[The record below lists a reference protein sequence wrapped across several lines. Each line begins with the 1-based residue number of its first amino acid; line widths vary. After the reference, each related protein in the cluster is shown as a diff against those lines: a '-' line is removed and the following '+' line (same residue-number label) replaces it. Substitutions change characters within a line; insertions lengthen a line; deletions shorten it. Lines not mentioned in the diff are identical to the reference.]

1 MDFISNIGNKRNSR
15 KTNSRRPYTRRTSI
29 SSVSS
34 ISTSNINTSSINAKK
49 EKTLASLNKLDVF
62 PNYTPQPHNVS
73 VESFINSKP
82 DRLWINTDFSQPNT
96 DDEED
101 EEKEDLFTQV
111 AKQLDLSAE
120 QFASFSDEQSPITPR
135 VVPKKSRS
143 TTKKSAPSNVIKILS
158 RKQQREK
165 GISYDLILEVAY
177 YIRTSDSWLECFI
190 EDGGMQIIAKE
201 LGTIHKKQD
210 RTQNDHKIELEIL
223 KCLDTLMNKKSGLQE
238 AFKHARIIDNFCIS
252 LISPFIPARTQAC
265 ESLTAFCFLPN
276 GRSMVLH
283 GMELLKQYGPEFSRF
298 DAWIQALEKTLDG
311 RGKMGS
317 AVGASNDLKMTG
329 MVGAGDSQITQYM
342 FISVLFI
349 NTLIRPDL
357 IEDRK
362 ERLLVGY
369 ELEQAGISNVFSK
382 MGVLNHE
389 HINLAIQ
396 KFRDDI
402 EADTIQEEMESYYDL
417 DPVSVFQLLIE
428 ATQDT
433 PAYQHLHNILCFL
446 LKIQDNPE
454 KRYV

>member
-1 MDFISNIGNKRNSR
+1 MTICIMIQ
-15 KTNSRRPYTRRTSI
+15 TN
-29 SSVSS
+29 
-34 ISTSNINTSSINAKK
+34 
-49 EKTLASLNKLDVF
+49 
-62 PNYTPQPHNVS
+62 
-73 VESFINSKP
+73 
-82 DRLWINTDFSQPNT
+82 
-96 DDEED
+96 
-101 EEKEDLFTQV
+101 
-111 AKQLDLSAE
+111 
-120 QFASFSDEQSPITPR
+120 
-135 VVPKKSRS
+135 
-143 TTKKSAPSNVIKILS
+143 
-158 RKQQREK
+158 
-165 GISYDLILEVAY
+165 
-177 YIRTSDSWLECFI
+177 
-190 EDGGMQIIAKE
+190 
-201 LGTIHKKQD
+201 
-210 RTQNDHKIELEIL
+210 
-223 KCLDTLMNKKSGLQE
+223 DTVKSGLQE

-428 ATQDT
+428 AIQDT

-454 KRYV
+454 KRYA